1 MLDGEYP
8 ARLMLRKPG
17 SAGPPRKAPPG
28 GHRGRISPGSEEFAV
43 PVGGFPGYAP
53 GMRTAVYAGSFDP
66 PTNGHLWMIERG
78 LEMFDQLIVAIGTN
92 PSKRYSFTVEERLQL
107 LRESTTPADHLV
119 IAHFDNRY
127 LVDYARKKGAKY
139 VLRGIRS
146 PHDYE
151 YERVM
156 RHINA
161 DMAPEITTVF
171 LMPPRDIAEVSSN
184 MIKSLIGPKGWEE
197 TVRRYV
203 PAPVFRLISS
213 RAGSD
218 HAKDL
223 SIMQ

>member
-1 MLDGEYP
+1 MRFSVG
-8 ARLMLRKPG
+8 
-17 SAGPPRKAPPG
+17 
-28 GHRGRISPGSEEFAV
+28 IF
-43 PVGGFPGYAP
+43 PVYAP

-66 PTNGHLWMIERG
+66 PTKGHIWMIEQG
-78 LEMFDQLIVAIGTN
+78 LAMFDQLIVAIGDN
-92 PSKRYSFTVEERLQL
+92 PSKRYSFTVEERLDL
-107 LRESTTPADHLV
+107 LRESTVPSDNLV

-184 MIKSLIGPKGWEE
+184 MIKSLIGPKGWED
-197 TVRRYV
+197 TVRRYL
-203 PAPVFRLISS
+203 PEPVFQLIAGQGGDGKS
-213 RAGSD
+213 R
-218 HAKDL
+218 DL
-223 SIMQ
+223 KITQ

>member
-1 MLDGEYP
+1 
-8 ARLMLRKPG
+8 
-17 SAGPPRKAPPG
+17 
-28 GHRGRISPGSEEFAV
+28 
-43 PVGGFPGYAP
+43 
-53 GMRTAVYAGSFDP
+53 MRTAVYAGSFDP

-78 LEMFDQLIVAIGTN
+78 LEMFDRLIVAIGNN
-92 PSKRYSFTVEERLQL
+92 PAKSYSFTVEERLEL
-107 LRESTTPADHLV
+107 LRASTGCPERLE

-127 LVDYARKKGAKY
+127 LVDYAKKMDASY

-146 PHDYE
+146 PNDYE

-184 MIKSLIGPKGWEE
+184 MIKGLTGPRGWED

-203 PAPVFRLISS
+203 PKAVFEALAARGG
-213 RAGSD
+213 A
-218 HAKDL
+218 
-223 SIMQ
+223 M